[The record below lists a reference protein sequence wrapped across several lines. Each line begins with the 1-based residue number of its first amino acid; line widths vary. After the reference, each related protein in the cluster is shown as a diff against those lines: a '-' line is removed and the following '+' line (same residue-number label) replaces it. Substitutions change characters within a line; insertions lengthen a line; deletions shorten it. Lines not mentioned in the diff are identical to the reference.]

1 MDKKGYSRWLRGGTA
16 AGKVFLFAWTGAA
29 LMCPDR
35 LQADTIINPQ
45 LSSLVLQ
52 NVNADG
58 SVTIAA
64 DGMSFVLTGGNTG
77 SGLTGETDFTGM
89 STSAGVLS
97 FDWSYNS
104 ADQPGLDAAGYFLDG
119 SMIQL
124 ANSDNRSGSISIQLA
139 SAERY
144 GWWVTTQ
151 DNTGEP
157 GVLKVSVSQS
167 EVLQTPEPACAFLA
181 AIGCGLLIIFRGKSR
196 RPAALIVAAVVSTGA
211 AEAQAQGNYVPVSVT
226 GQLTLARVVNPSR
239 IAAAQT
245 SASASAA
252 SIRSLIAEDVML
264 RRRGAAEVLRL
275 PFGMPRTGLF
285 GDALAGSATQTAS
298 DLPVITGGAIF
309 GFQGLSHLDQRLADS
324 GNQLTVEPPN
334 PSIAVGNGFIVEG
347 VNNAVR
353 VYNQAGTPLLPVLSS
368 NQWFGLPPALDRSTN
383 TFGPYPT
390 DMRVYFDQD
399 INRWFVMQR
408 AQDED
413 SAGAALEQSHLYLA
427 VSSTADP
434 TAAWNIYVMDT
445 TDNKTPG
452 CPCIADYPTI
462 ASDKYGIYISA
473 NEYDTVF
480 LEPVDAII
488 LAISK
493 SQIGSAAAAPNTYQ
507 FNIPRATGYE
517 FSIHP
522 ATTPP
527 GASNFVAAGGLEY
540 FVSTQAF
547 SAQDSNVSLWAMT
560 NTASLSASSA
570 SLLLTQTIIP
580 TEWYYY
586 PGVASQRPGPIP
598 YGASLTPPG
607 QLEYIDGNPDS
618 RVQSLSYAGGRLF
631 LTLPSQVTDSAG
643 NSVVGGAYMILSPT
657 YRSGTL
663 AATLLQQ
670 GYLSVTNNHILRP
683 AVAVNASGEGAIVF
697 TLVGPDYYPSVAW
710 TTIDVKNPPGAIQIA
725 APGVAPEDG
734 FTGYRPSPFA
744 PNARWG
750 DYSTARA
757 TSDGSIW
764 MVTEYIPGGPRS
776 TGANW
781 GTYIARFVP

>member
-1 MDKKGYSRWLRGGTA
+1 MDKKEYSRWFRGGTA
-16 AGKVFLFAWTGAA
+16 VGKVFLFACVGGAFI
-29 LMCPDR
+29 CPAR
-35 LQADTIINPQ
+35 LLADTIIAPQ

-58 SVTIAA
+58 TVTIAA
-64 DGMSFVLTGGNTG
+64 SGLSFVLTGGNTG
-77 SGLTGETDFTGM
+77 SGLTGETDFTGI
-89 STSAGVLS
+89 SPAAGILT
-97 FDWSYNS
+97 FDWTYNS
-104 ADQPGLDAAGYFLDG
+104 ADQPGFDAAGYFLDG
-119 SMIQL
+119 GMIQL
-124 ANSDNRSGSISIQLA
+124 ANSDNKSGTISIQLA
-139 SAERY
+139 SGERY

-157 GVLKVSVSQS
+157 GVLGVSFSSSQ
-167 EVLQTPEPACAFLA
+167 VLQTPEPACAFLA
-181 AIGCGLLIIFRGKSR
+181 AIGCGLLIIFRGKSPR
-196 RPAALIVAAVVSTGA
+196 SAALAVVAIVSTGA

-226 GQLTLARVVNPSR
+226 GQLTLARVVNPSQV
-239 IAAAQT
+239 AAQ
-245 SASASAA
+245 ASASGSAA
-252 SIRSLIAEDVML
+252 SVRSLIAEDALL
-264 RRRGAAEVLRL
+264 RRGGAAEVLRL
-275 PFGMPRTGLF
+275 PFGMRQQRLF
-285 GDALAGSATQTAS
+285 GDALAGSAAQAAS
-298 DLPVITGGAIF
+298 DLPVIGGNAVF
-309 GFQGLSHLDQRLADS
+309 GFQGLSHLDQRMADS
-324 GNQLTVEPPN
+324 GNQLTIEPPN

-353 VYNQAGTPLLPVLSS
+353 VYDQSGTPLLPVLSS
-368 NQWFGLPPALDRSTN
+368 NQWFGLPPALNRTTN

-413 SAGAALEQSHLYLA
+413 STGAPLEQSHLYIA
-427 VSSTADP
+427 VSATADP

-445 TDNKTPG
+445 TDINTPG
-452 CPCIADYPTI
+452 CPCLADFPAI

-480 LEPVDAII
+480 QEPIDAII

-493 SQIGSAAAAPNTYQ
+493 SQIGSASAAPNTYQ
-507 FNIPRATGYE
+507 FNIPRATGFE

-527 GASNFVAAGGLEY
+527 GASNFVAAGGLEF

-547 SAQDSNVSLWAMT
+547 FAVDSRVSLWAMT

-570 SLLLTQTIIP
+570 SLLLTQTLIP
-580 TEWYYY
+580 SEWYYY
-586 PGVASQRPGPIP
+586 PGVANQRPGPIP

-607 QLEYIDGNPDS
+607 QLENIDGNPDS

-631 LTLPSQVTDSAG
+631 LTLPTQVTDSAG

-657 YRSGTL
+657 WRSGTL
-663 AATLLQQ
+663 AATVLKQ

-683 AVAVNASGEGAIVF
+683 AVAVNANGEGAIVF
-697 TLVGPDYYPSVAW
+697 TLVGPDYYPSAALSA
-710 TTIDVKNPPGAIQIA
+710 IDVNNPPGAIQIA
-725 APGVAPEDG
+725 GPGAAPEDG

-757 TSDGSIW
+757 AADGSIW
-764 MVTEYIPGGPRS
+764 MVTEYIPGGPRT

-781 GTYIARFVP
+781 GTYIAKFVP